1 MKKLLTF
8 LVLFILCSSGAFSQV
23 EDRFAALT
31 QKNVELYA
39 LPFATAFRTAMNSGG
54 YHSASVADWFG
65 FSISFQGMY
74 MLIPDD
80 DLTFT
85 PSLPDGYTAGPTATI
100 FGDKGSA
107 YAGPAGYITTP
118 PGVNVSAMPMALPQ
132 ISLSFMGTE
141 VMFRY
146 LPEIELGNKGEKLSL
161 FGIGA
166 KHSISRYIPLIPIDV
181 AVQVLYSKLEITNL
195 VESKNLAF
203 NAHASKTFGILTP
216 YFGLQFES
224 SSLDLTYEI
233 NGDPLSGDPA
243 LQVDKKVS
251 VSLDGDNSFRATLG
265 AALKLAIFVLNA
277 DVNLGSLTTFTG
289 GLSFEF

>member
-1 MKKLLTF
+1 VKKILTF
-8 LVLFILCSSGAFSQV
+8 FVLSILCSGSVFSQV
-23 EDRFAALT
+23 EDRFAALNET
-31 QKNVELYA
+31 NVKLYA
-39 LPFATAFRTAMNSGG
+39 QPFATAFGTAMNSAG
-54 YHSASVADWFG
+54 YHSASVADLFG

-74 MLIPDD
+74 ILIPDD
-80 DLTFT
+80 QLTYS
-85 PSLPDGYTAGPTATI
+85 PSLPSGYTTGPSATI

-132 ISLSFMGTE
+132 ISLSFIGTE

-166 KHSISRYIPLIPIDV
+166 KHSVSRYIPLIPIDV
-181 AVQVLYSKLEITNL
+181 AVQVLYNKLEITNL

-203 NAHASKTFGILTP
+203 NAHASKTFGILSP

-265 AALKLAIFVLNA
+265 ACLKLAVIVLNA
-277 DVNLGSLTTFTG
+277 DVSLGSQTTFSG

>member
-1 MKKLLTF
+1 MKKILTF
-8 LVLFILCSSGAFSQV
+8 FVLFVLCSSSVLSQV

-39 LPFATAFRTAMNSGG
+39 QPFATSFGTAMNSGG
-54 YHSASVADWFG
+54 YHSADVASLFG

-85 PSLPDGYTAGPTATI
+85 PVLPEGYTSGPSATI

-118 PGVNVSAMPMALPQ
+118 PGVNLSAMPMALPQ
-132 ISLSFMGTE
+132 IGISLLGTE
-141 VMFRY
+141 VLFRY
-146 LPEIELGNKGEKLSL
+146 LPEIEIGDGGEKLSL

-166 KHSISRYIPLIPIDV
+166 KHSVSQYIPLIPIDV
-181 AVQVLYSKLEITNL
+181 AVQVLYNKLEITDL
-195 VESKNLAF
+195 LESKNLAF
-203 NAHASKTFGILTP
+203 NAHASKTFGVFTP
-216 YFGLQFES
+216 YFGLQYES
-224 SSLDLTYEI
+224 SSLDLNYTI
-233 NGDPLSGDPA
+233 KGDPASGDPE
-243 LQVDKKVS
+243 LRVDKEVG
-251 VSLDGDNSFRATLG
+251 VSLDGDNTFRTTLG

-277 DVNLGSLTTFTG
+277 DVNLGAQTTFTG

>member
-8 LVLFILCSSGAFSQV
+8 LVLFILCSSGVFSQV
-23 EDRFAALT
+23 EDRFAALNET
-31 QKNVELYA
+31 NVKLYA
-39 LPFATAFRTAMNSGG
+39 QPFATAFGTAMNSGG
-54 YHSASVADWFG
+54 YHSASVADLFG
-65 FSISFQGMY
+65 FSLSFQGMY
-74 MLIPDD
+74 ILIPDD
-80 DLTFT
+80 QLTYS
-85 PSLPDGYTAGPTATI
+85 PSLPTGYTTGPTATI

-107 YAGPAGYITTP
+107 YAGSAGYITTP
-118 PGVNVSAMPMALPQ
+118 PGVNVSAMPMAMPQ
-132 ISLSFMGTE
+132 ISLSLMGTE

-146 LPEIELGNKGEKLSL
+146 LPEIALGNGGEKISL
-161 FGIGA
+161 FGLGA

-195 VESKNLAF
+195 LKSKNLAF

-216 YFGLQFES
+216 YFGLQYES

-233 NGDPLSGDPA
+233 NGDPLSGDPS
-243 LQVDKKVS
+243 LQVNKKVS
-251 VSLDGDNSFRATLG
+251 VSLDGDNTFRTTLG

-277 DVNLGSLTTFTG
+277 DVNLGSQTTFTG

>member
-39 LPFATAFRTAMNSGG
+39 LPFATAFGTAMNSGG

-85 PSLPDGYTAGPTATI
+85 PSLPDGYIAGPTATI

-118 PGVNVSAMPMALPQ
+118 PGVDLSEVPMAIPQ
-132 ISLSFMGTE
+132 IGASLLGTE
-141 VMFRY
+141 VILRY
-146 LPEIELGNKGEKLSL
+146 LPDIDVGEKKLGL
-161 FGIGA
+161 F
-166 KHSISRYIPLIPIDV
+166 
-181 AVQVLYSKLEITNL
+181 
-195 VESKNLAF
+195 
-203 NAHASKTFGILTP
+203 
-216 YFGLQFES
+216 
-224 SSLDLTYEI
+224 
-233 NGDPLSGDPA
+233 
-243 LQVDKKVS
+243 
-251 VSLDGDNSFRATLG
+251 
-265 AALKLAIFVLNA
+265 
-277 DVNLGSLTTFTG
+277 
-289 GLSFEF
+289 

>member
-1 MKKLLTF
+1 MKKILTF
-8 LVLFILCSSGAFSQV
+8 FVLFVLCSSSVLSQV

-39 LPFATAFRTAMNSGG
+39 QPFATAFGTAMNSGG

-118 PGVNVSAMPMALPQ
+118 PGVNVSAMPMAMPQ
-132 ISLSFMGTE
+132 ISVSLLGTE
-141 VMFRY
+141 VLFRY
-146 LPEIELGNKGEKLSL
+146 LPEIEIGDSGEKLSML
-161 FGIGA
+161 GLGA
-166 KHSISRYIPLIPIDV
+166 KHSISRYIPLIPIDI
-181 AVQVLYSKLEITNL
+181 AVQVLYNKLEITDL
-195 VESKNLAF
+195 LESKNLAF
-203 NAHASKTFGILTP
+203 NAHVSKTLGVFIP
-216 YFGLQFES
+216 YFGLQYES
-224 SSLDLTYEI
+224 SSLDLNYTI
-233 NGDPLSGDPA
+233 KGDPASGDPE
-243 LQVDKKVS
+243 LRTDKEVG
-251 VSLDGDNSFRATLG
+251 VSLDGDNTFRTTLG
-265 AALKLAIFVLNA
+265 AALKLAVFVLNA
-277 DVNLGSLTTFTG
+277 DVNLGAHTTFTG

>member
-1 MKKLLTF
+1 MKKILTF
-8 LVLFILCSSGAFSQV
+8 FVLFVLCSSSVLSQV

-39 LPFATAFRTAMNSGG
+39 QPFATAFGTAMNSGG
-54 YHSASVADWFG
+54 YHSASIADWFG

-85 PSLPDGYTAGPTATI
+85 PSLSDGYSAGPTATI

-118 PGVNVSAMPMALPQ
+118 PGVNLSAMPMALPQ
-132 ISLSFMGTE
+132 VSVSLLGTE
-141 VMFRY
+141 VLFRY
-146 LPEIELGNKGEKLSL
+146 LPEIEIGDKGEKLSML
-161 FGIGA
+161 GLGA
-166 KHSISRYIPLIPIDV
+166 KHSISRYIPLIPIDI
-181 AVQVLYSKLEITNL
+181 AVQVLYNKLEITDL
-195 VESKNLAF
+195 LESKNLAF
-203 NAHASKTFGILTP
+203 NAHVSKTLGVFIP
-216 YFGLQFES
+216 YFGLQYES
-224 SSLDLTYEI
+224 SSLDLNYTI
-233 NGDPLSGDPA
+233 KGDPASGDPE
-243 LQVDKKVS
+243 LRVDKEVG
-251 VSLDGDNSFRATLG
+251 VSLDGDNTFRTTLG

-277 DVNLGSLTTFTG
+277 DVNLGAQTTFTG

>member
-1 MKKLLTF
+1 MKKILTF
-8 LVLFILCSSGAFSQV
+8 FVLFVLCSSSVLSQV

-39 LPFATAFRTAMNSGG
+39 QPFATAFGTAMNSGG
-54 YHSASVADWFG
+54 YHSASIADWFG

-85 PSLPDGYTAGPTATI
+85 PSLPDGYSAGPTATI

-118 PGVNVSAMPMALPQ
+118 PGVNLSAMPMALPQ
-132 ISLSFMGTE
+132 VSVSLLGTE
-141 VMFRY
+141 VLFRY
-146 LPEIELGNKGEKLSL
+146 LPEIEIGDKGEKLSML
-161 FGIGA
+161 GLGA
-166 KHSISRYIPLIPIDV
+166 KHSISRYIPLIPIDI
-181 AVQVLYSKLEITNL
+181 AVQVLYNKLEITDL
-195 VESKNLAF
+195 LESKNLAF
-203 NAHASKTFGILTP
+203 NAHVSKTLGVFIP
-216 YFGLQFES
+216 YFGLQYES
-224 SSLDLTYEI
+224 SSLDLNYTI
-233 NGDPLSGDPA
+233 KGDPASGDPE
-243 LQVDKKVS
+243 LRVDKEVG
-251 VSLDGDNSFRATLG
+251 VSLDGDNTFRTTLG

-277 DVNLGSLTTFTG
+277 DVNLGAQTTFTG